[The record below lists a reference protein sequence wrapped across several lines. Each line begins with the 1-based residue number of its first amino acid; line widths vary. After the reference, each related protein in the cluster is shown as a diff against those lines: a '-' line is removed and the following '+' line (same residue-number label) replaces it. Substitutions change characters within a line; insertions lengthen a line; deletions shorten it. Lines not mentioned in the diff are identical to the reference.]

1 MSCRGLIVREVGLS
15 LGHLGGTLAQTAKEA
30 LAEGLGQGVGEGGMV
45 GGGAVVNNLP
55 EGGVNQ
61 LLACGHDLRGVGGMT
76 DEDFIHVSENRH

>member
-1 MSCRGLIVREVGLS
+1 MSCRGLMVREVGLS

-30 LAEGLGQGVGEGGMV
+30 LAEGLGEAVGKGGMV
-45 GGGAVVNNLP
+45 GAGAVIDYLP
-55 EGGVNQ
+55 EGGVDE